1 MSPSSEPRQCVLVLP
16 TYNEIE
22 NIDRFIRAVR
32 TSTPHIHVLIVDDN
46 SPDGTGDAADNL
58 ARELGNMHV
67 IHRTNERGLG
77 SAYRTGFRHVLSR
90 QFDHV
95 ITMDADFSHDPAI
108 IPTFLKLLNIG
119 CDVVIGSRYCPGGSI
134 INWPWYRTAL
144 SKWGNLYTRA
154 LLRVSTS
161 DCTTGYRGYTT
172 QALDKIE
179 IENVPGEGYVFLS
192 TIITRA
198 EDEQLQ
204 IVETPI
210 CFANRE
216 LGTSK
221 MSAKIAFES
230 MLLVTKLGIK
240 RRVFRPRK
248 G

>member
-1 MSPSSEPRQCVLVLP
+1 MPSQSVLVLP

-32 TSTPHIHVLIVDDN
+32 ASTPDIHVLIVDDN
-46 SPDGTGDAADNL
+46 SPDGTGVAADNL

-77 SAYRTGFRHVLSR
+77 SAYRTGFRHVLSH
-90 QFDHV
+90 QFTNV

-108 IPTFLKLLNIG
+108 IPAFLELLNSG
-119 CDVVIGSRYCPGGSI
+119 SDVVIGSRYCPGGLI

-154 LLRVSTS
+154 LLRVSTT
-161 DCTTGYRGYTT
+161 DCTTGYRGYTM

-198 EDEQLQ
+198 EDEQLS

-216 LGTSK
+216 HGTSK
-221 MSAKIAFES
+221 MSPKIALES

-240 RRVFRPRK
+240 RRVFRPSRHK
-248 G
+248 S

>member
-22 NIDRFIRAVR
+22 NIDRFVRAVR
-32 TSTPHIHVLIVDDN
+32 TSTPQIHVLIVDDN

-77 SAYRTGFRHVLSR
+77 SAYLTGFRHVLSR

-108 IPTFLKLLNIG
+108 IPTFLELLNSG

-154 LLRVSTS
+154 LLRVPLPTAPRAIGVTRRRLLTKSKLKMCPAKDMCFFQRLSRAPKTS
-161 DCTTGYRGYTT
+161 NCILLRRPFV
-172 QALDKIE
+172 L
-179 IENVPGEGYVFLS
+179 
-192 TIITRA
+192 
-198 EDEQLQ
+198 
-204 IVETPI
+204 PI
-210 CFANRE
+210 ANSEHQRCPQKSH
-216 LGTSK
+216 LNQCC
-221 MSAKIAFES
+221 
-230 MLLVTKLGIK
+230 
-240 RRVFRPRK
+240 
-248 G
+248 